1 MRKHIRPWTIVFMVV
16 LAAGAFAALAVA
28 QEAESGAKTVTVVG
42 TIVAA
47 DWDENGA
54 VVAVNLQSD
63 EDEYVIADTET
74 AAELLHLV
82 GQKVSVTGTVA
93 ESEEGSL
100 VLTVSSFSVV
110 KESQ

>member
-1 MRKHIRPWTIVFMVV
+1 MREHIRPWAIVIMVV
-16 LAAGAFAALAVA
+16 LAAGTFPALAVA
-28 QEAESGAKTVTVVG
+28 QEAESGAKTVTAVG

-47 DWDENGA
+47 DWDENGS
-54 VVAVNLQSD
+54 VVAVNLQTD
-63 EDEYVIADTET
+63 DDEYLIADTET

-100 VLTVSSFSVV
+100 VITVTSFSVV